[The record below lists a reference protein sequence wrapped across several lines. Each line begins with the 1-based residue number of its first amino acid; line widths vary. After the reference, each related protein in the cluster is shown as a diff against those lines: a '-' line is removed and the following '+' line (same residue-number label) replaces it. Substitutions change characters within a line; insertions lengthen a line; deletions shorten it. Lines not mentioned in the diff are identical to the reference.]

1 MISIYF
7 NLKTSFQVFQNYP
20 SLPKIRTNQPIFV
33 MAQQLERDSFMQL
46 IRQTLS
52 RDEYKEKVTSLFLSA
67 LIENEEINFL
77 TCEKRGISTKDEC
90 TQTDITNEEGQ
101 HISENYNVLKSNMEH
116 NNEYIVP
123 RKKNDYQRGCFPR
136 TQSPNNM
143 QHYSFD
149 PYCSRFL
156 LDSEETSLDEQRERS
171 SSSSR
176 STTTSRSSSGSRRS
190 SRSRSVRSRSRTSSR
205 SPRRRRRASPS
216 FMESRRITSARKM
229 PVPYTRT
236 RPERENY

>member
-7 NLKTSFQVFQNYP
+7 NLKTSFQVFQNYL

-33 MAQQLERDSFMQL
+33 MAQQLEKDAFVQL

-52 RDEYKEKVTSLFLSA
+52 RDDYKEKLTSLLLSA
-67 LIENEEINFL
+67 LIENENINVM
-77 TCEKRGISTKDEC
+77 TCEKRGIYTKDEC
-90 TQTDITNEEGQ
+90 TQTDVTHEEGQ
-101 HISENYNVLKSNMEH
+101 NIPESFTELRHNMEP
-116 NNEYIVP
+116 NNEHIVP
-123 RKKNDYQRGCFPR
+123 RTENQRGSFAR
-136 TQSPNNM
+136 TWIPHNM
-143 QHYSFD
+143 QNYSFD

-156 LDSEETSLDEQRERS
+156 LEMEETSRIEQRERS
-171 SSSSR
+171 SSR
-176 STTTSRSSSGSRRS
+176 STATSRSSSGSRRS
-190 SRSRSVRSRSRTSSR
+190 SRSRSMRSRSRTSSR